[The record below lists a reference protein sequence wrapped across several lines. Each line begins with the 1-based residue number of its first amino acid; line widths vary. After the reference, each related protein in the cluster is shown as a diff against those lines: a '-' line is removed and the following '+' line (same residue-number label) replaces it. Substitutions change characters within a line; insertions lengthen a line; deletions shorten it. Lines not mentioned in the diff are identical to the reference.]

1 MSCDDLVEEAET
13 FNMNLTLVGG
23 NPLVRVGRNTA
34 EGRITDSTG
43 IIVV

>member
-1 MSCDDLVEEAET
+1 VSCDKFVEPVET
-13 FNMNLTLVGG
+13 FNMNLTLASS

-43 IIVV
+43 IIIV